1 MNKVLVFIG
10 TVLISLTGYGQVYN
24 YEDGEAPVDPD
35 SISGIYIGLNLGAYF
50 ANNNSAYIY
59 GGYGYQRDGTINNF
73 ANAWLRLSIEGNPE
87 AVRRTSTAL
96 GLAEGEWAF
105 DESDMPGLMQFGA
118 SFMYGGHLRYMF
130 NADFGVYAELNA
142 TNPVTT
148 GEFTIQTFSPSPDP
162 SQNQPLR
169 RFGIRGE
176 EERLMINVGLHRVL
190 MREKFE
196 REGKSTTI
204 LPYIDVGLN
213 TTFTKFEANFYSLD
227 DGVNRD
233 LTVFFN
239 AQNQFV
245 DQANLLTGVGFG
257 GFVGVGGQITLGSK
271 FTINIGYNASL
282 EQIKLGDVN
291 ERGIQHQFIFK
302 AIYM

>member
-1 MNKVLVFIG
+1 MGLMAF
-10 TVLISLTGYGQVYN
+10 SLSGNAQVYN
-24 YEDGEAPVDPD
+24 YEDGDGPVDPD
-35 SISGIYIGLNLGAYF
+35 SISGIYFGLNLGFYI

-59 GGYGYQRDGTINNF
+59 GGYGYRRDGTLNNF
-73 ANAWLRLSIEGNPE
+73 SNSWLRLSLEGNPE

-130 NADFGVYAELNA
+130 NSDFGIYAELNA

-148 GEFTIQTFSPSPDP
+148 GEFTIQTFGTSPDP
-162 SQNQPLR
+162 TQNQPLR

-176 EERLMINVGLHRVL
+176 EERLMINLALHRVL
-190 MREKFE
+190 MREYFYSK
-196 REGKSTTI
+196 GKSTTI
-204 LPYIDVGLN
+204 LPYIDVGMN

-227 DGVNRD
+227 DGAVRD

-239 AQNQFV
+239 AQNQFI

-257 GFVGVGGQITLGSK
+257 GFVGVGGQITLGSR
-271 FTINIGYNASL
+271 FTINIGYNASY

-291 ERGIQHQFIFK
+291 ERGFQHQFILK